1 MLTLPRL
8 VRRGLAWALVAGAAW
23 LSGTAATAAWA
34 LTTWEAIAPT
44 PDEAGLAILANQSR
58 AAAGLG
64 SVAPADDL
72 VAVAR
77 AHARQMAAQ
86 GRLFHTADLLGALPR
101 WQQAGEVV
109 ARSDVGVVSW
119 MGVVEADFVTSPIHR
134 AVLLS
139 PRFTNVG
146 VGVAYNGPK
155 IYVAEVFGRPS
166 GAPPPP
172 PAPPATANRPVR
184 VARVRTA
191 PASSAPPRLPP
202 SPATTSTTTT
212 TPGVVI
218 AVAPASLV
226 PTVAT
231 VATAPP
237 VSGPNWTVRM
247 TLVLLGAAV
256 SQGVHRRRNA

>member
-1 MLTLPRL
+1 M
-8 VRRGLAWALVAGAAW
+8 RRGLAWALAAGTVW
-23 LSGTAATAAWA
+23 LSGTAATAASA
-34 LTTWEAIAPT
+34 LTAPT
-44 PDEAGLAILANQSR
+44 PDEAGLTVLANQSR

-155 IYVAEVFGRPS
+155 IYVAEVFGRLS
-166 GAPPPP
+166 GAPPQP

-184 VARVRTA
+184 VARTRVRTA
-191 PASSAPPRLPP
+191 PAPSAPPQLPP
-202 SPATTSTTTT
+202 APTTTSTTTT

-218 AVAPASLV
+218 AVAPASVV
-226 PTVAT
+226 PTMAA

-237 VSGPNWTVRM
+237 ASGPNWTVRM
-247 TLVLLGAAV
+247 ASVLLGAAV
-256 SQGVHRRRNA
+256 SQGVHRRRVGA